1 MASTALAI
9 IAIVIAVAAVVAVL
23 FMTGAFDTEKDLEI
37 KTNQGDLKADVDPS
51 AYSTPQLEQQQI
63 ANINNA

>member
-23 FMTGAFDTEKDLEI
+23 FFTGVFDTEKDLEI
-37 KTNQGDLKADVDPS
+37 KTDQGDLKADVDPS
-51 AYSTPQLEQQQI
+51 SYAGPQLQLNGI
-63 ANINNA
+63 DNA